1 MASICENGSHFFCI
15 FAIYHHNET
24 KMKKILLFALFLPP
38 FSHNLFAVDYFKGN
52 YKAALDSAKK
62 YDKLIFMNIAATWSG
77 ASNRMERN
85 IFKDEKINEQL
96 TEIFLPIR
104 LEASSE
110 EGQIIQKQFG
120 IAALPAYIIVNKN
133 GGIVKL
139 RIGET
144 SMDAFATFLTE
155 SLNEPDGYENLE
167 KETISSFNATLKT
180 PNDYSWATYNL
191 NYLLSKPEIALT
203 LYVGNNFKPKGVA
216 SKLEV
221 LHVLINTAR
230 KAGKTNNVALLNE
243 VGIYADKIGFIGREK
258 TMINLVYWLEKN
270 DANNTKKYLIELSES
285 IDRFADF
292 QFTGVVFS
300 EFVRSISEIYYRT
313 ADSET
318 LLTTLEKI
326 KVQNK
331 NFEQVYPER
340 IYKYYKAI
348 LLEKV
353 GHSEEAKAIAKE
365 ILKTYEFVPA
375 DKNYEEA
382 VEELEKIV
390 DERE

>member
-1 MASICENGSHFFCI
+1 
-15 FAIYHHNET
+15 
-24 KMKKILLFALFLPP
+24 MKKILLIALFLPP
-38 FSHNLFAVDYFKGN
+38 FTHNILAIDYFTGN

-77 ASNRMERN
+77 ASNRMERS
-85 IFKDEKINEQL
+85 IFKDEVVNNQLVIN
-96 TEIFLPIR
+96 FLPIR

-110 EGQIIQKQFG
+110 EGIIIQKQFG
-120 IAALPAYIIVNKN
+120 ISALPAYLIINQQ
-133 GGIVKL
+133 GEIVRL

-144 SMDAFATFLTE
+144 SMEAFSTFLVE
-155 SLNEPDGYENLE
+155 SLNEPKGYINLE
-167 KETISSFNATLKT
+167 KETLISFNSSAKT
-180 PNDYSWATYNL
+180 PNDYSWVTYNF
-191 NYLLSKPEIALT
+191 NYLLSKPELALT

-221 LHVLINTAR
+221 FNVLINCAR
-230 KAGKTNNVALLNE
+230 KAGKANNVALLNE
-243 VGIYADKIGFIGREK
+243 VSIYAETIGFKNREK
-258 TMINLVYWLEKN
+258 TLINLMYFLEKN
-270 DANNTKKYLIELSES
+270 DQNNTKKYLIELSES
-285 IDRFADF
+285 KDRFADF
-292 QFTGVVFS
+292 QFTGVVLS
-300 EFVRSISEIYYRT
+300 EFVRTIAEIYFRT

-318 LLTTLEKI
+318 LLSTLEN
-326 KVQNK
+326 VNAQNG
-331 NFEQVYPER
+331 NFERVYPVR
-340 IYKYYKAI
+340 IYKYYKAV

-375 DKNYEEA
+375 DKNYEEN